1 MQATNGLSI
10 TDGAWLASAN
20 YAGYLAGA
28 LVATWRPTSAR
39 AAIRTGLLAIGVTT
53 FFMGL
58 DLGVIGWMALRA
70 LAGLASAYV
79 FISASA
85 WCIQQLGAR
94 DRAALSGAAFA
105 GVGAGIALAGLLT
118 LATTARGGGP
128 SDAWVVL
135 GLVAIVI
142 CLSLRG
148 VLDEEGTNPSRSVLA
163 DARVRWGADAVL
175 LVACYGVFGFAY
187 VIPATFVPALAR
199 EVVPDPLIFGWSW
212 PLFGM
217 AAAISTL
224 FASAL
229 VARYGARVVWAASS
243 LLMALGLTALA
254 LSTTLATIV
263 MTALCVGGSFMVT
276 TMSALQEAR
285 SVGGAGALRLI
296 SAMTAAFA
304 FGQMVGPLVA
314 GRLVEA
320 TGTFAVVLLVA
331 SALLAL
337 SSAGLLWLMPQRGLM
352 KAWKGD
358 TS

>member
-1 MQATNGLSI
+1 
-10 TDGAWLASAN
+10 
-20 YAGYLAGA
+20 
-28 LVATWRPTSAR
+28 
-39 AAIRTGLLAIGVTT
+39 
-53 FFMGL
+53 
-58 DLGVIGWMALRA
+58 
-70 LAGLASAYV
+70 
-79 FISASA
+79 
-85 WCIQQLGAR
+85 
-94 DRAALSGAAFA
+94 
-105 GVGAGIALAGLLT
+105 
-118 LATTARGGGP
+118 
-128 SDAWVVL
+128 
-135 GLVAIVI
+135 
-142 CLSLRG
+142 
-148 VLDEEGTNPSRSVLA
+148 
-163 DARVRWGADAVL
+163 
-175 LVACYGVFGFAY
+175 
-187 VIPATFVPALAR
+187 
-199 EVVPDPLIFGWSW
+199 
-212 PLFGM
+212 
-217 AAAISTL
+217 
-224 FASAL
+224 
-229 VARYGARVVWAASS
+229 
-243 LLMALGLTALA
+243 MALGLTALA